1 MVVGITMG
9 IYSSFDYEEIK
20 VTDAKGLTEFCLKAK
35 EEDNGYNY
43 MFEPFLNGIIDGEQY
58 SFQHW
63 DDIKLISYWYDEQV
77 EFLIELGKYIEGF
90 ASFTYETGDEKATLK
105 FKDGKTT
112 IDIGRIEYQE
122 YKAEYFLSNK

>member
-1 MVVGITMG
+1 M
-9 IYSSFDYEEIK
+9 YSSFEYEDIK

-63 DDIKLISYWYDEQV
+63 DDIKLISYWYEEQV

-90 ASFTYETGDEKATLK
+90 VEFSFETGDEKAIIK
-105 FKDGKTT
+105 FNDGKT
-112 IDIGRIEYQE
+112 IFSMGKMEYQDISA
-122 YKAEYFLSNK
+122 KDFLNDK